1 MSDSNNT
8 AYTICQVCLCQM
20 QIRCKLLQTATAA
33 HQNLGHIVH
42 TLILPHLT
50 WGSYDW
56 IGAVTRPPPTGLLH
70 HHEICR
76 LNVGVNQSS
85 VNVCGWVTLWG
96 MQQALSP
103 ARNAY
108 LHTSCMDANTA
119 HTPQSDARP
128 HSCPYVQP
136 WWDTSKDTFYIAL
149 TQEDTHKT
157 DIFISLKHST
167 GYLIFIPKWPLLS
180 TGILACSNQ
189 I

>member
-33 HQNLGHIVH
+33 HQIWV
-42 TLILPHLT
+42 ILCTHKFYLT
-50 WGSYDW
+50 SHE
-56 IGAVTRPPPTGLLH
+56 AHMTGLGLLQDH
-70 HHEICR
+70 HPQDCR
-76 LNVGVNQSS
+76 IIMKYAGLNAGVNQSS

-136 WWDTSKDTFYIAL
+136 WWDTSKGYIL
-149 TQEDTHKT
+149 HRTHT
-157 DIFISLKHST
+157 GRHS
-167 GYLIFIPKWPLLS
+167 
-180 TGILACSNQ
+180 
-189 I
+189 